1 MVGWA
6 MRGGAVVAGSPE
18 ASPPADN
25 LGEGGPRSGAHFR
38 CAPVRSRGF
47 APPLLWA
54 RGTPQWR
61 SLPLR
66 SSSLT
71 GLCASIALGGGDPAV
86 ALTSAA
92 LQFAHGLR
100 PSIALGGGTPQWR
113 SLPLRSSS
121 LTGLC
126 ASIALGGGDP
136 AVALTSAA
144 LQFAHGLRPMKKDRS
159 KISYVR
165 AQRNFASVLFRTAHC
180 LRGHYLTT
188 TNFYQLVFCI
198 NIWNLLLFRYFSPD
212 SVRFRRV
219 RFRV

>member
-1 MVGWA
+1 MALTSAALQFAHGA
-6 MRGGAVVAGSPE
+6 LRLHCFGRG
-18 ASPPADN
+18 
-25 LGEGGPRSGAHFR
+25 
-38 CAPVRSRGF
+38 
-47 APPLLWA
+47 
-54 RGTPQWR
+54 GTPQWR

-71 GLCASIALGGGDPAV
+71 GLCASIALGGGGPRSGAHFRCAPV
-86 ALTSAA
+86 RSRG
-92 LQFAHGLR
+92 FA
-100 PSIALGGGTPQWR
+100 P
-113 SLPLRSSS
+113 PL
-121 LTGLC
+121 LW
-126 ASIALGGGDP
+126 AGGDP

-212 SVRFRRV
+212 RVRFRRV

>member
-1 MVGWA
+1 MALTSAALQFAHGA
-6 MRGGAVVAGSPE
+6 LRLHCFGRG
-18 ASPPADN
+18 
-25 LGEGGPRSGAHFR
+25 
-38 CAPVRSRGF
+38 
-47 APPLLWA
+47 
-54 RGTPQWR
+54 GTPQWR

-92 LQFAHGLR
+92 LQFAHGALR
-100 PSIALGGGTPQWR
+100 LHCFERGGPR
-113 SLPLRSSS
+113 SGAHFRCAPVRSRGFAPPLLWAR
-121 LTGLC
+121 
-126 ASIALGGGDP
+126 GDP

>member
-1 MVGWA
+1 MALTSAALQFAHGA
-6 MRGGAVVAGSPE
+6 LRLHCFGRGGPRSGAHFRCAPVRSRGFAPPLLWAGGDPAVALTSAALQFAHGALRLHCFE
-18 ASPPADN
+18 R
-25 LGEGGPRSGAHFR
+25 GGPRSGAHFR

-54 RGTPQWR
+54 R
-61 SLPLR
+61 
-66 SSSLT
+66 
-71 GLCASIALGGGDPAV
+71 
-86 ALTSAA
+86 
-92 LQFAHGLR
+92 
-100 PSIALGGGTPQWR
+100 
-113 SLPLRSSS
+113 
-121 LTGLC
+121 
-126 ASIALGGGDP
+126 GDP

>member
-54 RGTPQWR
+54 
-61 SLPLR
+61 
-66 SSSLT
+66 
-71 GLCASIALGGGDPAV
+71 
-86 ALTSAA
+86 
-92 LQFAHGLR
+92 
-100 PSIALGGGTPQWR
+100 GGTPQWR

-212 SVRFRRV
+212 RVRFRRV